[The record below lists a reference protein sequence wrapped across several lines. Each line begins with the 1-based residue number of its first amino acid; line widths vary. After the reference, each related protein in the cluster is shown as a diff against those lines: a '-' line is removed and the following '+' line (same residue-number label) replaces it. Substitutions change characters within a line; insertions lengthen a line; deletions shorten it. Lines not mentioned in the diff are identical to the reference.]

1 MPSHEELAAMV
12 GATRQWVSINIEKFR
27 KRGLIEIGD
36 RRLVILRHDALRAIA
51 GC

>member
-1 MPSHEELAAMV
+1 MV